1 MSDLSNNLPR
11 PRLNTPG
18 YFREFVEMVV
28 FAVAIFTLFEL
39 AMPRS
44 IVDGRSM
51 EPNFVNGQRL
61 VISRVHYWL
70 GDPERGDIIVFNSPK
85 PRSENESALV
95 KRLIGLPGDTIEF
108 IDQQLYING
117 QLVNE
122 PYISE
127 PCSKYRC
134 EDEVWHLGSDEY
146 FMMGD
151 NRNVSNDSRA
161 FGPVPQENVVGE
173 VLLRY
178 WPLEQIGIVQRYR
191 SGSD

>member
-1 MSDLSNNLPR
+1 MI
-11 PRLNTPG
+11 
-18 YFREFVEMVV
+18 V

-70 GDPERGDIIVFNSPK
+70 GEPERGDIIVFNSPK

-95 KRLIGLPGDTIEF
+95 KRVIGLPGDTIEF

-117 QLVNE
+117 ELVEE

-127 PCSKYRC
+127 PCSRYRC
-134 EDEVWHLGSDEY
+134 EDEVWHLGPDEY

-173 VLLRY
+173 VLFRY
-178 WPLEQIGIVQRYR
+178 WPLEQFGIVQKYR
-191 SGSD
+191 FPAE

>member
-1 MSDLSNNLPR
+1 
-11 PRLNTPG
+11 
-18 YFREFVEMVV
+18 MVV

-51 EPNFVNGQRL
+51 EPSFVNGERL

-85 PRSENESALV
+85 PRSEDESALV

-108 IDQQLYING
+108 RDQQLYING
-117 QLVNE
+117 EILEE
-122 PYISE
+122 PYINE
-127 PCSKYRC
+127 PCSPYRC
-134 EDEVWHLGSDEY
+134 EDEVWHLGPDEY

-161 FGPVPQENVVGE
+161 FGPVPHENVVGE
-173 VLLRY
+173 VLFRY
-178 WPLEQIGIVQRYR
+178 WPLDRFGVVQKYR
-191 SGSD
+191 FPSG